1 MLPININSDFPALG
15 QQMYALAERL
25 FPICRSITG
34 NGLRETLRII
44 QQEIPLTLHEVPTG
58 TAAFDWVVPREW
70 NIRDAYIKNSRG
82 EKVVDFKQNN
92 LHVLNYSTPIN
103 ARMSLEEL
111 RPHLFSLPDMP
122 DWIPHRTS
130 YFNDNWGFCVTHRQL
145 EALPDDVYEVV
156 IDSSL
161 EPGSLTYGEMT
172 IPGESEEQILL
183 FAHCCHPS
191 LANDNLSGIAVIVE
205 LAKILR
211 ASSLRFTYR
220 CIFAPAAIGCITWL
234 SQNQSELSKVKLGM
248 VAALLGDPGQLSYKK
263 TQAGDTLIDRA
274 SLHVLRNRNMPFRT
288 LEFSP
293 FGYDER
299 QFASP
304 GINLPVGRLTR
315 TPNGA
320 FPEYHT
326 SADNLSLITSSALAD
341 SLKAYCAIFALI
353 ENNHL
358 YQSNFPY
365 CEPQLGKRGLY
376 RTTGG
381 HGNPEQRQMA
391 ILWVLNQANG
401 QHDLLDI
408 AERSGLQFEIIA
420 GAAEELA
427 AADVIR
433 KV

>member
-1 MLPININSDFPALG
+1 MLPFQTNKDFSELG
-15 QQMYALAERL
+15 QRMYALAERL

-34 NGLRETLRII
+34 NGLRETLRIL

-58 TAAFDWVVPREW
+58 TPVFDWVVPREW

-82 EKVVDFKQNN
+82 EKVVDFQQNN
-92 LHVLNYSTPIN
+92 LHVLNYSMPIN
-103 ARMSLEEL
+103 TRMRLEEL
-111 RPHLFSLPDMP
+111 RPHLFTLPDMP

-130 YFNDNWGFCVTHRQL
+130 YFNDNWGFCIAHRQL
-145 EALPDDVYEVV
+145 EALPDDDYEVV

-161 EPGSLTYGEMT
+161 ETGSLTYGEFT
-172 IPGESEEQILL
+172 IPGESDEQILL

-191 LANDNLSGIAVIVE
+191 LANDNLSGIAVVVE
-205 LAKILR
+205 LARILS
-211 ASSLRFTYR
+211 ASSPRFTYR
-220 CIFAPAAIGCITWL
+220 CVFAPAAIGCVTWL

-248 VAALLGDPGQLSYKK
+248 VAALLGDSGQLSYKK

-274 SLHVLRNRNMPFRT
+274 SLHVLRHRNMPFRT
-288 LEFSP
+288 IEFSP

-320 FPEYHT
+320 YPEYHT
-326 SADNLSLITSSALAD
+326 SADNMSLITPSAMAD
-341 SLKAYCAIFALI
+341 SLAAYCAIFALI
-353 ENNHL
+353 ENNHV

-376 RTTGG
+376 RATGG

-401 QHDLLDI
+401 NHNLLDI
-408 AERSGLQFEIIA
+408 AERADMPFETIA
-420 GAAEELA
+420 SVAAELEA
-427 AADVIR
+427 AEVIR
-433 KV
+433 TI

>member
-1 MLPININSDFPALG
+1 MLPFQINSDFSELG
-15 QQMYALAERL
+15 QRMYALAERL

-34 NGLRETLRII
+34 NGLRETLRIL
-44 QQEIPLTLHEVPTG
+44 QQEIPLTLYEVPTG
-58 TAAFDWVVPREW
+58 TPAFDWDVPREW

-82 EKVVDFKQNN
+82 EKIVDFQQSN

-103 ARMSLEEL
+103 RRMSLEEL
-111 RPHLFSLPDMP
+111 RPHLFTLPDMP
-122 DWIPHRTS
+122 GWIPHRTS
-130 YFNDNWGFCVTHRQL
+130 YFNDNWGFCITHRQL
-145 EALPDDVYEVV
+145 EALPDETYEVV

-161 EPGSLTYGEMT
+161 EPGSLTYGELI

-191 LANDNLSGIAVIVE
+191 LANDNLSGIAVVVE

-211 ASSLRFTYR
+211 ASSPRFTYR
-220 CIFAPAAIGCITWL
+220 CVFAPAAIGCITWL
-234 SQNQSELSKVKLGM
+234 SQNQSELNKVKLGM

-263 TQAGDTLIDRA
+263 TQAGDALIDRA
-274 SLHVLRNRNMPFRT
+274 SLHILRHRNMPFRT

-299 QFASP
+299 QFSSP

-320 FPEYHT
+320 YPEYHT
-326 SADNLSLITSSALAD
+326 SADNMSLITPNAMAD
-341 SLKAYCAIFALI
+341 SLATYCAIFALI
-353 ENNHL
+353 ENNHV
-358 YQSNFPY
+358 YKSDFPY

-401 QHDLLDI
+401 KHDLLDI
-408 AERSGLQFEIIA
+408 AERADLNFEIIA
-420 GAAEELA
+420 SVAAELA
-427 AADVIR
+427 SAEVIR

>member
-1 MLPININSDFPALG
+1 MLPFHSNSDFSALG
-15 QQMYALAERL
+15 MRMYALAERL

-34 NGLRETLRII
+34 NGLRETLRIL
-44 QQEIPLTLHEVPTG
+44 QQEIPLTLYEIPTG
-58 TAAFDWVVPREW
+58 TPAFDWVVPREW
-70 NIRDAYIKNSRG
+70 NIQDAYIKNSRG
-82 EKVVDFKQNN
+82 ERIVDFRKNN

-103 ARMSLEEL
+103 ARMRLDEL
-111 RPHLFSLPDMP
+111 RPHLFTLPQMP
-122 DWIPHRTS
+122 EWIPHRTS
-130 YFNDNWGFCVTHRQL
+130 YFNDNWGFCITHQLL
-145 EALPDDVYEVV
+145 EAMPDDDYEVV

-161 EPGSLTYGEMT
+161 EPGSLTYGELT

-191 LANDNLSGIAVIVE
+191 LANDNLSGIAVVVE
-205 LAKILR
+205 LARILS
-211 ASSLRFTYR
+211 ASSPRFTYR
-220 CIFAPAAIGCITWL
+220 CVFAPAAIGCVTWL
-234 SQNQSELSKVKLGM
+234 SQNQSKLSRVKLGM
-248 VAALLGDPGQLSYKK
+248 VAALLGDSGQLSYKK

-274 SLHVLRNRNMPFRT
+274 SLHVLRHWNMPFRT
-288 LEFSP
+288 IEFSP

-320 FPEYHT
+320 YREYHT
-326 SADNLSLITSSALAD
+326 SADNMSLITPTAMAD
-341 SLKAYCAIFALI
+341 SLAAYCAIFALI
-353 ENNHL
+353 ENNYV

-391 ILWVLNQANG
+391 ILWILNQANG
-401 QHDLLDI
+401 KHDLLDI
-408 AERSGLQFEIIA
+408 AERADMPFETIA
-420 GAAEELA
+420 SVAAELEA
-427 AADVIR
+427 AEVIQ

>member
-1 MLPININSDFPALG
+1 M
-15 QQMYALAERL
+15 
-25 FPICRSITG
+25 RSQPE
-34 NGLRETLRII
+34 L
-44 QQEIPLTLHEVPTG
+44 
-58 TAAFDWVVPREW
+58 AAFDWVVPREW

-82 EKVVDFKQNN
+82 EKIVDFQQNN

-103 ARMSLEEL
+103 ARMRLDEL
-111 RPHLFSLPDMP
+111 RPHLFTLPEMP

-130 YFNDNWGFCVTHRQL
+130 YFNDNWGFCITHRLL
-145 EALPDDVYEVV
+145 EAMPDDDYEVV

-161 EPGSLTYGEMT
+161 EPGSLTYGEFT

-191 LANDNLSGIAVIVE
+191 LANDNLSGIAVVVE
-205 LAKILR
+205 LARILS
-211 ASSLRFTYR
+211 ASSPRFTYR
-220 CIFAPAAIGCITWL
+220 CVFAPAAIGCVTWL
-234 SQNQSELSKVKLGM
+234 SQNQSELSRVKLGM
-248 VAALLGDPGQLSYKK
+248 VAALLGDSGQLSYKK

-274 SLHVLRNRNMPFRT
+274 SLHVLRHWNMPFRT
-288 LEFSP
+288 IEFSP

-320 FPEYHT
+320 YPEYHT
-326 SADNLSLITSSALAD
+326 SADNMSLITPSAMAD
-341 SLKAYCAIFALI
+341 SLAAYCAIFALI
-353 ENNHL
+353 ENNYV

-391 ILWVLNQANG
+391 ILWILNQANG
-401 QHDLLDI
+401 KHDLLDI
-408 AERSGLQFEIIA
+408 AERADMPFETIA
-420 GAAEELA
+420 SVAAELEA
-427 AADVIR
+427 AEVIR

>member
-1 MLPININSDFPALG
+1 MLPFHTNSDFPELG
-15 QQMYALAERL
+15 QRMYALAERL

-34 NGLRETLRII
+34 NGLRETLRIL
-44 QQEIPLTLHEVPTG
+44 QKEIPLTLHEVATG
-58 TAAFDWVVPREW
+58 TPVFDWVVPREW

-82 EKVVDFKQNN
+82 EKIVDFQQNN

-103 ARMSLEEL
+103 TRMRLEEL
-111 RPHLFSLPDMP
+111 RPHLFTLPDMP

-130 YFNDNWGFCVTHRQL
+130 YFNDNWGFCITHRLL
-145 EALPDDVYEVV
+145 EALPDDDYEVV

-161 EPGSLTYGEMT
+161 ETGSLTYGEFT

-191 LANDNLSGIAVIVE
+191 LANDNLSGIAVVVE
-205 LAKILR
+205 LARILS
-211 ASSLRFTYR
+211 ASSPRFTYR
-220 CIFAPAAIGCITWL
+220 CVFAPAAIGCVTWL

-248 VAALLGDPGQLSYKK
+248 VAALLGDSGQLSYKK

-274 SLHVLRNRNMPFRT
+274 SLHVLRHRNMPFRT
-288 LEFSP
+288 IEFSP

-320 FPEYHT
+320 YREYHT
-326 SADNLSLITSSALAD
+326 SADNMSLITPSAMAD
-341 SLKAYCAIFALI
+341 SLAAYCAIFALI
-353 ENNHL
+353 ENNYV

-391 ILWVLNQANG
+391 ILWILNQANG
-401 QHDLLDI
+401 KHDLLDI
-408 AERSGLQFEIIA
+408 AERADMPFETIA
-420 GAAEELA
+420 SVAAELEA
-427 AADVIR
+427 AEVIR

>member
-1 MLPININSDFPALG
+1 MLPFHINSDFPELG
-15 QQMYALAERL
+15 RRMYALAERL
-25 FPICRSITG
+25 YPICRSITG

-44 QQEIPLTLHEVPTG
+44 QKEIPLTLHEVATG
-58 TAAFDWVVPREW
+58 TAVFDWVVPREW

-82 EKVVDFKQNN
+82 EKIVDFQQSN

-103 ARMSLEEL
+103 ARMSLGEL
-111 RPHLFSLPDMP
+111 RPHLFSLPEMP

-130 YFNDNWGFCVTHRQL
+130 YFNDNWGFCITHRLL
-145 EALPDDVYEVV
+145 EAMPDDDYEVV

-161 EPGSLTYGEMT
+161 EPGSLTYGELT

-191 LANDNLSGIAVIVE
+191 LANDNLSGIAVVVE
-205 LAKILR
+205 LARILST
-211 ASSLRFTYR
+211 SSPRFTYR
-220 CIFAPAAIGCITWL
+220 CVFAPAAIGCVTWL

-248 VAALLGDPGQLSYKK
+248 VAALLGDSGQLSYKK
-263 TQAGDTLIDRA
+263 TLTGDTLIDRA
-274 SLHVLRNRNMPFRT
+274 SLHVLRHRNTPFRT
-288 LEFSP
+288 IEFSP

-320 FPEYHT
+320 YPEYHT
-326 SADNLSLITSSALAD
+326 SADDMSLITPSAMAD
-341 SLKAYCAIFALI
+341 SLAAYCAIFALI
-353 ENNHL
+353 ENNYV

-381 HGNPEQRQMA
+381 HGNPEQRQLA

-401 QHDLLDI
+401 KHDLLDI
-408 AERSGLQFEIIA
+408 SERADLQFEIIA
-420 GAAEELA
+420 SVAEELA
-427 AADVIR
+427 TAEVIR

>member
-1 MLPININSDFPALG
+1 MLPFHINSDFPELG
-15 QQMYALAERL
+15 QRMYALAERL
-25 FPICRSITG
+25 YPICRSITG

-44 QQEIPLTLHEVPTG
+44 QKEIPLTLHEVASG
-58 TAAFDWVVPREW
+58 TAVFDWVVPREW

-82 EKVVDFKQNN
+82 EKIVDFQQNN

-103 ARMSLEEL
+103 ARINLEEL
-111 RPHLFSLPDMP
+111 RPHLFTLPEMP

-130 YFNDNWGFCVTHRQL
+130 YFNDNWGFCITHRQM
-145 EALPDDVYEVV
+145 EALSDDVYEVV

-161 EPGSLTYGEMT
+161 EPGSLTYGELT

-191 LANDNLSGIAVIVE
+191 LANDNLSGIAVVVE

-211 ASSLRFTYR
+211 ASSPRFTYR
-220 CIFAPAAIGCITWL
+220 CVFAPAAIGCITWL
-234 SQNQSELSKVKLGM
+234 SQNKSELSKVKLGM

-263 TQAGDTLIDRA
+263 TRAGDALIDRA
-274 SLHVLRNRNMPFRT
+274 SLHILRHRGTLFRT

-315 TPNGA
+315 TPNGDY
-320 FPEYHT
+320 PEYHT
-326 SADNLSLITSSALAD
+326 SADNMSLIQPSALAD
-341 SLKAYCAIFALI
+341 SLAAYSAILALI
-353 ENNHL
+353 ENNHV

-391 ILWVLNQANG
+391 ILWILNQADG
-401 QHDLLDI
+401 HHDLLEI
-408 AERSGLQFEIIA
+408 SERSGLQFEIIA
-420 GAAEELA
+420 SAAAELV

-433 KV
+433 KI

>member
-1 MLPININSDFPALG
+1 
-15 QQMYALAERL
+15 MYALAERL
-25 FPICRSITG
+25 YPICRSITG

-44 QQEIPLTLHEVPTG
+44 QKEIPLTLHEVASG
-58 TAAFDWVVPREW
+58 TAVFDWVVPREW
-70 NIRDAYIKNSRG
+70 NIRDAYIINSRG
-82 EKVVDFKQNN
+82 EKIVDFQQNN

-103 ARMSLEEL
+103 ARMSLAEL
-111 RPHLFSLPDMP
+111 RPHLFTLPEMP
-122 DWIPHRTS
+122 EWIPHRTS
-130 YFNDNWGFCVTHRQL
+130 YFNDNWGFCITHRLL
-145 EALPDDVYEVV
+145 EAMPDDDYEVV

-161 EPGSLTYGEMT
+161 EPGSLTYGEFT

-191 LANDNLSGIAVIVE
+191 LANDNLSGIAVVVE
-205 LAKILR
+205 LARILS
-211 ASSLRFTYR
+211 ASSPRFTYR
-220 CIFAPAAIGCITWL
+220 CVFAPAAIGCVTWL
-234 SQNQSELSKVKLGM
+234 SQNQSKLSRVKLGM
-248 VAALLGDPGQLSYKK
+248 VAALLGDSGQLSYKK

-274 SLHVLRNRNMPFRT
+274 SLHVLRHWNMPFRT
-288 LEFSP
+288 IEFSP

-320 FPEYHT
+320 YPEYHT
-326 SADNLSLITSSALAD
+326 SADNMSLITPTAMAD
-341 SLKAYCAIFALI
+341 SLAAYCAIFALI
-353 ENNHL
+353 ENNYVYL
-358 YQSNFPY
+358 SNFPY

-391 ILWVLNQANG
+391 ILWILNQANG
-401 QHDLLDI
+401 KHDLLDI
-408 AERSGLQFEIIA
+408 AERADMPFETIA
-420 GAAEELA
+420 SVAAELEA
-427 AADVIR
+427 AEVIR

>member
-1 MLPININSDFPALG
+1 MLPFQINSDFPVLG
-15 QQMYALAERL
+15 QRMYSLAERL

-34 NGLRETLRII
+34 NGLRETLRIV

-58 TAAFDWVVPREW
+58 TPAFDWVVPREW

-82 EKVVDFKQNN
+82 EKIVDFQQNN

-103 ARMSLEEL
+103 TRMSLEEL
-111 RPHLFSLPDMP
+111 RPHLFTLPDMP

-130 YFNDNWGFCVTHRQL
+130 YFNNNWGFCTTHRQL
-145 EALPDDVYEVV
+145 EALPDDDYEVV

-161 EPGSLTYGEMT
+161 ELGSLTYGELT

-191 LANDNLSGIAVIVE
+191 LANDNLSGIAVVVE
-205 LAKILR
+205 LAKIIR
-211 ASSLRFTYR
+211 ASSPRFTYR
-220 CIFAPAAIGCITWL
+220 CVFSPAAIGCITWL

-263 TQAGDTLIDRA
+263 TQAGNALIDRA
-274 SLHVLRNRNMPFRT
+274 SLHILRHRNLPFRT

-320 FPEYHT
+320 YPEYHT
-326 SADNLSLITSSALAD
+326 SADNMSLITPNAMAD
-341 SLKAYCAIFALI
+341 SLATYCAIFALI
-353 ENNHL
+353 ENNHV
-358 YQSNFPY
+358 YKSNFPY

-381 HGNPEQRQMA
+381 HGTPEQRQMA

-401 QHDLLDI
+401 EHDLLDI
-408 AERSGLQFEIIA
+408 AERADLQFEIIA
-420 GAAEELA
+420 SVAAELA
-427 AADVIR
+427 AAEVIR

>member
-1 MLPININSDFPALG
+1 MLPFHIKSDFSELG
-15 QQMYALAERL
+15 QRMYALAERL
-25 FPICRSITG
+25 YPICRSITG

-44 QQEIPLTLHEVPTG
+44 QKEIPLTLHEVATG
-58 TAAFDWVVPREW
+58 TDVFDWVVPREW

-82 EKVVDFKQNN
+82 EKIVDFRQSN

-103 ARMSLEEL
+103 ARMSLAEL
-111 RPHLFSLPDMP
+111 RPHLFTLPEMP

-130 YFNDNWGFCVTHRQL
+130 YFNDNWGFCITHRLL
-145 EALPDDVYEVV
+145 EAMPDDDYEVV

-161 EPGSLTYGEMT
+161 EPGSLTYGEFT

-191 LANDNLSGIAVIVE
+191 LANDNLSGIAVVVE
-205 LAKILR
+205 LARILS
-211 ASSLRFTYR
+211 ASSPRFTYR
-220 CIFAPAAIGCITWL
+220 CVFAPAAIGCITWL
-234 SQNQSELSKVKLGM
+234 SQNQSELWKVKLGM
-248 VAALLGDPGQLSYKK
+248 VAALLGDSGQLSYKK
-263 TQAGDTLIDRA
+263 TLTGDTLIDRA
-274 SLHVLRNRNMPFRT
+274 SLHVLRHRNMPFRT
-288 LEFSP
+288 IEFSP

-320 FPEYHT
+320 YPEYHT
-326 SADNLSLITSSALAD
+326 SADNMSLITPSAMAD
-341 SLKAYCAIFALI
+341 SLAAYCAIFALI
-353 ENNHL
+353 ENNYV

-381 HGNPEQRQMA
+381 HGNPEQRQLA
-391 ILWVLNQANG
+391 ILWVLNQG
-401 QHDLLDI
+401 DGKHDLLDI
-408 AERSGLQFEIIA
+408 AERANLQFEIIA
-420 GAAEELA
+420 SVADELVAAE
-427 AADVIR
+427 VIR